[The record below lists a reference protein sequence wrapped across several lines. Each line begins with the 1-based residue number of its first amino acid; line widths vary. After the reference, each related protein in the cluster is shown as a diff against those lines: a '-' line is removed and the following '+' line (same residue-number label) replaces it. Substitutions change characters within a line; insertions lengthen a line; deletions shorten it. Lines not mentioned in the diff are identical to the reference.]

1 MGSLGDS
8 GPGHHCLLRMVPY
21 GFWRKL
27 HRLFAPVYLMGV
39 FHSVILTS
47 QAFWWTPLGWGLA
60 IAMLAGVF
68 AALASLQGKTGSLQ
82 RYGGSITALRP
93 CRAICWK

>member
-1 MGSLGDS
+1 VDAAGL
-8 GPGHHCLLRMVPY
+8 
-21 GFWRKL
+21 
-27 HRLFAPVYLMGV
+27 
-39 FHSVILTS
+39 
-47 QAFWWTPLGWGLA
+47 GLA

-82 RYGGSITALRP
+82 RYGGSITALRS